1 MNSEW
6 KTFLEGDGAVIE
18 DGGVRHFGDSA
29 QELQAADRGTVL
41 ADLSHQGLIKISGA
55 DAATFLQSQLTNDVR
70 EVSEQRSQLSAY
82 CSPKGRMLACFR
94 LFMRDGAYY
103 LRLPL
108 EIVEPT
114 MKRLRMFVLRAKV
127 TLEDAS
133 DTLVRIGL
141 AGPDAAKILNGAP
154 EAVDGVGDAAGS
166 TVIRIPGAQPRFEII
181 GPVDTI
187 KEIWARLRPH
197 ATPVGASAWDLLDI
211 RAGMPTVYTATSD
224 TFVPQM
230 VNLDTLGGVS
240 FTKGCY
246 PGQEIVARVHY
257 LGTIKRRMYLVH
269 GATDA
274 APRPG
279 DAVHAAGNTGK
290 QSVGTIVS
298 AQPSPAGGFEA
309 LAIIEVNAIEGGN
322 ARLCTASGMP
332 LTALDLPRISTVAA
346 IP

>member
-154 EAVDGVGDAAGS
+154 ETVDDASDATGS
-166 TVIRIPGAQPRFEII
+166 TVIRVPGAQPRFEII
-181 GPVDTI
+181 GSANAI
-187 KEIWARLRPH
+187 EEIWTRLRPH

-211 RAGMPTVYTATSD
+211 RAGIPTVYAATAD
-224 TFVPQM
+224 AFVPQM
-230 VNLDTLGGVS
+230 TNLDTLGGVS

-269 GATDA
+269 SATDA

-290 QSVGTIVS
+290 QNVGTIVS

-309 LAIIEVNAIEGGN
+309 LAVIEVNAIEDGG
-322 ARLCTASGMP
+322 ARLRTASGMP
-332 LTALDLPRISTVAA
+332 LTALDLPRISTVNP

>member
-6 KTFLEGDGAVIE
+6 KTFLEDAGAVIE
-18 DGGVRHFGDSA
+18 NGGVRHFGDSA
-29 QELQAADRGTVL
+29 QELQAANRENVL
-41 ADLSHQGLIKISGA
+41 ADLSHLGLIKVSGA
-55 DAATFLQSQLTNDVR
+55 DAATFLQSQFTNDVR

-114 MKRLRMFVLRAKV
+114 LKRLRMFVLRAKV

-133 DTLVRIGL
+133 DTLIRIGL
-141 AGPDAAKILNGAP
+141 AGPDAAKILSGAP
-154 EAVDGVGDAAGS
+154 ESVDGVGNATGS
-166 TVIRIPGAQPRFEII
+166 TIIRVPGAQPRFEII

-187 KEIWARLRPH
+187 KEIWATLHPH
-197 ATPVGASAWDLLDI
+197 VTPVGANVWDLLDI
-211 RAGMPTVYTATSD
+211 RAGIPTVHTATAD

-257 LGTIKRRMYLVH
+257 LGTIKRRMYLAH
-269 GATDA
+269 IATNA
-274 APRPG
+274 TPHPG

-290 QSVGTIVS
+290 QGVGTIVT

-309 LAIIEVNAIEGGN
+309 LAIIEVNAAEDRGTH
-322 ARLCTASGMP
+322 LYTVSGTP
-332 LTALDLPRISTVAA
+332 FTFLDLPRASTAMSH
-346 IP
+346 P